1 MRLTIDTE
9 ARVLTEETP
18 EGPRELPLYS
28 PEAFSLLNR
37 HWVRVGWSQKYSY
50 GFTWL
55 GRPVIQLPEDLVRI
69 QELIYRVEPD
79 VIVETGVAHGGSLIF
94 YASLCKALDRGRV
107 IGVDIE
113 IRPHNRVAIEAHP
126 LSSFITL
133 IEGARPPPRSSRA
146 CKDQIG
152 ADERVLVILDSNH
165 TKAHVLAELAA
176 YGPLVSPGSYIVAAD
191 GIMADLADCPGRQA
205 GVGVGQPQRGDHRVC
220 KRRSAVRARGARRSV
235 QRGPDRGARHVL
247 ALGLPQAASRR
258 VNARRARL
266 RDARPEMAG
275 LRGPG
280 SIISSREPTSS
291 QGPEV
296 SRRASTAV
304 SRHWRTPHRLRG
316 RGGARHR

>member
-37 HWVRVGWSQKYSY
+37 HWVRVGWTQKYSY
-50 GFTWL
+50 GFAWF

-69 QELIYRVEPD
+69 QEIIHRVEPD
-79 VIVETGVAHGGSLIF
+79 VIVETGIAHGGSLIF

-113 IRPHNRVAIEAHP
+113 IRPHNRAAIEAHP
-126 LSSFITL
+126 LSSLITL
-133 IEGARPPPRSSRA
+133 IEGSSTAPEIVASVR
-146 CKDQIG
+146 DQIG

-191 GIMADLADCPGRQA
+191 GIMGDLADCPGGKPEWEWDNPSQA
-205 GVGVGQPQRGDHRVC
+205 TIEFAGADPRFELEEPEFPFNEGMISERVTYWPTAFL
-220 KRRSAVRARGARRSV
+220 RRLPGA
-235 QRGPDRGARHVL
+235 
-247 ALGLPQAASRR
+247 
-258 VNARRARL
+258 
-266 RDARPEMAG
+266 
-275 LRGPG
+275 
-280 SIISSREPTSS
+280 
-291 QGPEV
+291 
-296 SRRASTAV
+296 
-304 SRHWRTPHRLRG
+304 
-316 RGGARHR
+316 